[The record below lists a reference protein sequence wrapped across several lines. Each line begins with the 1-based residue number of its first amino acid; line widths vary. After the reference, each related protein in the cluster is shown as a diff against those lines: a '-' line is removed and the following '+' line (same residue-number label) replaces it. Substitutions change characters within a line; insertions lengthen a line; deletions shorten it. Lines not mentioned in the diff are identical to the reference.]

1 MYFRFHKE
9 ISAALIILF
18 LLVIF
23 FYFIYKPLFLI
34 FLILLIFTFYFFRD
48 PERVVPLGDDILV
61 SPADGLITNISEYKE
76 GKKSYTKVSIFLS
89 VFNVHIQRLPVSGQ
103 ITKIDYKRDINLRE
117 VDCVKGFVMFINHFE
132 CKSTNY
138 FDENFFLYLE
148 EVDLCK
154 RLKKMGKKIY
164 IAENVMVKHLGGK
177 SHHPDQQEKMEIQRN
192 WHYLWSLFYYSK
204 KHKGL
209 IYAYKITLRK
219 FFSAFFKMIYY
230 FFLNKK
236 KHVIYKYRFLGLLNS
251 YIGKSS
257 FFRVE

>member
-89 VFNVHIQRLPVSGQ
+89 VFNVHIQRLPISGQ
-103 ITKIDYKRDINLRE
+103 ITKIDYIEGK
-117 VDCVKGFVMFINHFE
+117 FINATLDKASE
-132 CKSTNY
+132 ENERLRLTLKSGSNVIYITQIAGLIARRIICYLKTNERVNQGERY
-138 FDENFFLYLE
+138 GIIKFGSR
-148 EVDLCK
+148 VDIEFPNSYNLMVSIGQQCIGGETIIARDFK
-154 RLKKMGKKIY
+154 NNKNIQSREYKKI
-164 IAENVMVKHLGGK
+164 
-177 SHHPDQQEKMEIQRN
+177 
-192 WHYLWSLFYYSK
+192 
-204 KHKGL
+204 
-209 IYAYKITLRK
+209 
-219 FFSAFFKMIYY
+219 
-230 FFLNKK
+230 
-236 KHVIYKYRFLGLLNS
+236 
-251 YIGKSS
+251 
-257 FFRVE
+257 

>member
-89 VFNVHIQRLPVSGQ
+89 VFNVHIQRLPLSGQ
-103 ITKIDYKRDINLRE
+103 ITKIDYIEGK
-117 VDCVKGFVMFINHFE
+117 FINATLDKASE
-132 CKSTNY
+132 ENERLRLTLKSGSNVIYITQIAG
-138 FDENFFLYLE
+138 LIARRIICYLKNNE
-148 EVDLCK
+148 RVNQGERYGIIKFGSRVDIEFPNSYNLMVSIGQQCIGGETIIARDFK
-154 RLKKMGKKIY
+154 NNKNIQSREYKKI
-164 IAENVMVKHLGGK
+164 
-177 SHHPDQQEKMEIQRN
+177 
-192 WHYLWSLFYYSK
+192 
-204 KHKGL
+204 
-209 IYAYKITLRK
+209 
-219 FFSAFFKMIYY
+219 
-230 FFLNKK
+230 
-236 KHVIYKYRFLGLLNS
+236 
-251 YIGKSS
+251 
-257 FFRVE
+257 

>member
-23 FYFIYKPLFLI
+23 FYFIYKPLFLV

-103 ITKIDYKRDINLRE
+103 ITKIDYIEGK
-117 VDCVKGFVMFINHFE
+117 FINATLDKASDDNE
-132 CKSTNY
+132 RLRLTLKSGSNIIYITQIAGLIARRIICYLKTNERINQGDRY
-138 FDENFFLYLE
+138 GIIKFGSR
-148 EVDLCK
+148 VDIEFPNSYNLMVSIGQQCIGGETIIARDFK
-154 RLKKMGKKIY
+154 NNKNIKSREYKKI
-164 IAENVMVKHLGGK
+164 
-177 SHHPDQQEKMEIQRN
+177 
-192 WHYLWSLFYYSK
+192 
-204 KHKGL
+204 
-209 IYAYKITLRK
+209 
-219 FFSAFFKMIYY
+219 
-230 FFLNKK
+230 
-236 KHVIYKYRFLGLLNS
+236 
-251 YIGKSS
+251 
-257 FFRVE
+257 

>member
-103 ITKIDYKRDINLRE
+103 ITKIDYIEGK
-117 VDCVKGFVMFINHFE
+117 FINATLDKASE
-132 CKSTNY
+132 ENERLRLTLKSGSSVIYITQIAGLIARRIICYLKTNERVNQGERY
-138 FDENFFLYLE
+138 GIIKFGSR
-148 EVDLCK
+148 VDIEFPNSYNLMVSIGQQCIGGETIIARDFK
-154 RLKKMGKKIY
+154 NNKNIQSREYKKI
-164 IAENVMVKHLGGK
+164 
-177 SHHPDQQEKMEIQRN
+177 
-192 WHYLWSLFYYSK
+192 
-204 KHKGL
+204 
-209 IYAYKITLRK
+209 
-219 FFSAFFKMIYY
+219 
-230 FFLNKK
+230 
-236 KHVIYKYRFLGLLNS
+236 
-251 YIGKSS
+251 
-257 FFRVE
+257 

>member
-89 VFNVHIQRLPVSGQ
+89 VFNVHIQRLPLSGQ
-103 ITKIDYKRDINLRE
+103 ITKIDYIEGK
-117 VDCVKGFVMFINHFE
+117 FINATLDKASE
-132 CKSTNY
+132 ENERLRLTLKSGSNVIYITQIAG
-138 FDENFFLYLE
+138 LIARRIICYLKANE
-148 EVDLCK
+148 RVNQGERYGIIKFGSRVDIEFPNSYNLMVSIGQQCIGGETIIARDFK
-154 RLKKMGKKIY
+154 NNKNIQSREYKKI
-164 IAENVMVKHLGGK
+164 
-177 SHHPDQQEKMEIQRN
+177 
-192 WHYLWSLFYYSK
+192 
-204 KHKGL
+204 
-209 IYAYKITLRK
+209 
-219 FFSAFFKMIYY
+219 
-230 FFLNKK
+230 
-236 KHVIYKYRFLGLLNS
+236 
-251 YIGKSS
+251 
-257 FFRVE
+257 

>member
-103 ITKIDYKRDINLRE
+103 ITKIDYIEGK
-117 VDCVKGFVMFINHFE
+117 FINATLDKASE
-132 CKSTNY
+132 ENERLRLTLKSGSNVIYITQIAGLIARRIICYLKTNERVNQGERY
-138 FDENFFLYLE
+138 GIIKFGSR
-148 EVDLCK
+148 VDIEFPNSYNLMVNIGQQCIGGETIIARDFK
-154 RLKKMGKKIY
+154 NNKNIQSREYKKI
-164 IAENVMVKHLGGK
+164 
-177 SHHPDQQEKMEIQRN
+177 
-192 WHYLWSLFYYSK
+192 
-204 KHKGL
+204 
-209 IYAYKITLRK
+209 
-219 FFSAFFKMIYY
+219 
-230 FFLNKK
+230 
-236 KHVIYKYRFLGLLNS
+236 
-251 YIGKSS
+251 
-257 FFRVE
+257 

>member
-61 SPADGLITNISEYKE
+61 SPADGLITNISDYKE

-103 ITKIDYKRDINLRE
+103 ITKIDYIEGK
-117 VDCVKGFVMFINHFE
+117 FINATLDKASE
-132 CKSTNY
+132 ENERLRLTLKSGSNVIHITQIAG
-138 FDENFFLYLE
+138 LIARRIICYLKTTE
-148 EVDLCK
+148 RVNQGDRYGIIKFGSRVDIEFPNSYNLMVSIGQQCIGGETIIARDFK
-154 RLKKMGKKIY
+154 NNKSIQSREYKKI
-164 IAENVMVKHLGGK
+164 
-177 SHHPDQQEKMEIQRN
+177 
-192 WHYLWSLFYYSK
+192 
-204 KHKGL
+204 
-209 IYAYKITLRK
+209 
-219 FFSAFFKMIYY
+219 
-230 FFLNKK
+230 
-236 KHVIYKYRFLGLLNS
+236 
-251 YIGKSS
+251 
-257 FFRVE
+257 

>member
-103 ITKIDYKRDINLRE
+103 ITKIDYIEGK
-117 VDCVKGFVMFINHFE
+117 FINATLDKASE
-132 CKSTNY
+132 ENERLRLTLKSGSNVIYITQIAGLIARRIICYLKTNERVNQGDRY
-138 FDENFFLYLE
+138 GIIKFGSR
-148 EVDLCK
+148 VDIEFPNSYNLMVSIGQQCIGGETIIARDFK
-154 RLKKMGKKIY
+154 NNKNIQSREYKKI
-164 IAENVMVKHLGGK
+164 
-177 SHHPDQQEKMEIQRN
+177 
-192 WHYLWSLFYYSK
+192 
-204 KHKGL
+204 
-209 IYAYKITLRK
+209 
-219 FFSAFFKMIYY
+219 
-230 FFLNKK
+230 
-236 KHVIYKYRFLGLLNS
+236 
-251 YIGKSS
+251 
-257 FFRVE
+257 

>member
-103 ITKIDYKRDINLRE
+103 ITKIDYIEGK
-117 VDCVKGFVMFINHFE
+117 FINATLDKASE
-132 CKSTNY
+132 ENERLRLTLKSGSNVIYITQIAGLIARRIICYLKTNDRVNQGERY
-138 FDENFFLYLE
+138 GIIKFGSR
-148 EVDLCK
+148 VDIEFPNSYNLMVSIGQQCIGGETIIARDFK
-154 RLKKMGKKIY
+154 NNKNIQSREYKKI
-164 IAENVMVKHLGGK
+164 
-177 SHHPDQQEKMEIQRN
+177 
-192 WHYLWSLFYYSK
+192 
-204 KHKGL
+204 
-209 IYAYKITLRK
+209 
-219 FFSAFFKMIYY
+219 
-230 FFLNKK
+230 
-236 KHVIYKYRFLGLLNS
+236 
-251 YIGKSS
+251 
-257 FFRVE
+257 

>member
-34 FLILLIFTFYFFRD
+34 FLILLVFTFYFFRD

-103 ITKIDYKRDINLRE
+103 ITKIDYIEGK
-117 VDCVKGFVMFINHFE
+117 FINATLDKASE
-132 CKSTNY
+132 ENERLRLTLKSGSNVIYITQIAGLIARRIICYLKTNERVNQGERY
-138 FDENFFLYLE
+138 GIIKFGSR
-148 EVDLCK
+148 VDIEFPNSYNLMVSIGQQCIGGETIIARDFK
-154 RLKKMGKKIY
+154 NNKNIQSREYKKI
-164 IAENVMVKHLGGK
+164 
-177 SHHPDQQEKMEIQRN
+177 
-192 WHYLWSLFYYSK
+192 
-204 KHKGL
+204 
-209 IYAYKITLRK
+209 
-219 FFSAFFKMIYY
+219 
-230 FFLNKK
+230 
-236 KHVIYKYRFLGLLNS
+236 
-251 YIGKSS
+251 
-257 FFRVE
+257 